1 MSFLNPDSLRCD
13 LTKGCW
19 MTGRMVVPEGYVM
32 RRLDLEEWPEGGYG
46 EFAGSDVREVQD
58 WNAIP
63 SL

>member
-1 MSFLNPDSLRCD
+1 
-13 LTKGCW
+13 